1 MSTDAKATMGHHGTE
16 YRVLVREGCTFIFGH
31 LPIDHMAALTKS
43 AGKRAVMDVRLA
55 RLGKANVAWGLP
67 EDCKALAEK
76 LATQALEAAPAASA
90 LERWLVAGERG
101 ASSNAIVAH
110 LRGVPVCEFGAQG
123 AHPHDPD
130 DFQRCLKLL
139 EDVPEIKADFMR
151 MSEVCEV
158 WARLT
163 AHWPAITAQFMKEA
177 GPDWRRSH
185 WRAPKKYELMRAVI
199 EGKV

>member
-31 LPIDHMAALTKS
+31 LPIDHLAALTKS
-43 AGKRAVMDVRLA
+43 ADKRTVMDAHLA

-67 EDCKALAEK
+67 EDCKAMAEK
-76 LATQALEAAPAASA
+76 LATQALEAAQTASA
-90 LERWLVAGERG
+90 LDRWLVAGERG
-101 ASSNAIVAH
+101 ASSDAIVGH
-110 LRGVPVCEFGAQG
+110 LRGIRIERGDAK

-139 EDVPEIKADFMR
+139 EDVPEIKAEFMR
-151 MSEVCEV
+151 MSEVSEV

-185 WRAPKKYELMRAVI
+185 WRAPKTYELMRAVI